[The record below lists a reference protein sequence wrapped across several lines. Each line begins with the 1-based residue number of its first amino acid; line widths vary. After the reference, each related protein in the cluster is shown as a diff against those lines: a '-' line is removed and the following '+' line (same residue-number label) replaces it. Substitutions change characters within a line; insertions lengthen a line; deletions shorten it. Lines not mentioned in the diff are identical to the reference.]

1 MNATVAYHFVGST
14 LRDGRPV
21 PPDGVWLEHDG
32 PIAIRK
38 SGLHASRRPWHA
50 LQFAQGA
57 TLCLVDLDE
66 IVAEE
71 GNKLVARRRRI
82 VRRVDL
88 TADLRAFALQC
99 ARDVLHLWDAP
110 DVVRRYL
117 ESGDETLRAA
127 AQAAAWADEGADALV
142 AARKAAWTA
151 AWAATR
157 DAALADERA
166 YARTAAWCAA
176 RNAVSAAAW
185 DTAWVAAWTAADY
198 AAQAAAWAD
207 EMAHTRAAA
216 KAAWTAALVAAL
228 DAQGARFDALCRERL
243 AD

>member
-1 MNATVAYHFVGST
+1 MIAYHFVGSA

-21 PPDGVWLEHDG
+21 PPGGVCLGHAGRVATRE
-32 PIAIRK
+32 

-50 LQFAQGA
+50 LQFAPGA

-66 IVAEE
+66 IVEE
-71 GNKLVARRRRI
+71 ERNKLVARRRRI

-88 TADLRAFALQC
+88 TADLRSFACAC

-127 AQAAAWADEGADALV
+127 AWAAAWADEGADAWC
-142 AARKAAWTA
+142 AARNAAWEA
-151 AWAATR
+151 AWAASR

-166 YARTAAWCAA
+166 RARTAAWCAA
-176 RNAVSAAAW
+176 RDAVKAAALA
-185 DTAWVAAWTAADY
+185 TAWNAAWRAADY
-198 AAQAAAWAD
+198 AAQAAAWSD
-207 EMAHTRAAA
+207 EMAHTRPAAA
-216 KAAWTAALVAAL
+216 
-228 DAQGARFDALCRERL
+228 AR
-243 AD
+243 